1 MLRWCVVAVLLVLLS
16 GCQVFAQQRTGPA
29 GEKQQQPEK
38 PSNKASDDQSV
49 VRISV
54 TLVQVDAVV
63 TDANGHPVT
72 DLKREDFE
80 VYEDGRK
87 QAISNFSYISTKTAT
102 APEVARQPVDKT
114 APPAP
119 PVRAEPGQIRRT
131 VAFVVDDLS
140 LSFESMHF
148 VRETLTKFVNEQMQP
163 GDLVAIIRTG
173 AGMGALQQFTSDKR
187 QLFAA
192 IDRVHYNLMGRGG
205 ISPFAPIE
213 SSPATTQSDEEA
225 AANGDDTSS
234 NTGTPTIDTLRDQ
247 LFTVGTLGAVNFVVR
262 SLKELPGRKS
272 IVLLSDGFSMTS
284 DDDDNQRVLN
294 ELNALADL
302 ANRSSVVVYSID
314 ARGLQPLGLSAADS
328 IGRMS
333 SDQLQ
338 TSLQNRRDQLF
349 NTQAGLEYLAEETG
363 GFFIG
368 NTNDL
373 TGGVRKV
380 LDDQAGYYLLG
391 YIPEETT
398 FKSSERGRP
407 FHKLEV
413 KVTRPGLRVRY
424 RSGFYGIPEEEVVP
438 EAATTPEAKL
448 VNALTSPFGAGGV
461 HLRMTSL
468 FGNDPKLGSFVRSL
482 LHIDAHDLTFSEE
495 ADGWHKAVVNV
506 VSMTFGDNGQV
517 VDRAGRT
524 FTISTR
530 GEQYQAALERGL
542 VCNMDVPIR
551 KPGAY
556 QVRTAVRDE
565 ASDRVGSANQFI
577 EVPDLK
583 KDRLALSGVILTGA
597 SEAQTVERKEGEEAK
612 AAAGSVT
619 SPAVRV
625 LADGSSI
632 RYAFLIFNAKV
643 DKTNRPQVETQ
654 VRLFKD
660 GKAVYSGPV
669 RPYSPGAQYQAKRLA
684 AIGTMRL
691 GPGLA
696 PGQYVLQV
704 VVRDKLAKE
713 KYRVATQWIDFEV
726 TK

>member
-1 MLRWCVVAVLLVLLS
+1 MSRLCVLAVLLICLA
-16 GCQVFAQQRTGPA
+16 GGPA
-29 GEKQQQPEK
+29 FTRQQSGQSGQKNARPEK
-38 PSNKASDDQSV
+38 PPEKTTDQDV

-87 QAISNFSYISTKTAT
+87 QSISNFSYISTLPA
-102 APEVARQPVDKT
+102 APSEVAAPPRGPVDKT
-114 APPAP
+114 APPAT
-119 PVRAEPGQIRRT
+119 PVRVEPGQVRRT

-140 LSFESMHF
+140 LSFQSMHF
-148 VRETLTKFVNEQMQP
+148 VRDTLTRFVNEQMQP

-187 QLFAA
+187 QLSAA
-192 IDRVHYNLMGRGG
+192 IDRVRYNMMGHGG
-205 ISPFAPIE
+205 ITPFAPIE
-213 SSPATTQSDEEA
+213 SSPATTQADEEA
-225 AANGDDTSS
+225 AANGDDSS
-234 NTGTPTIDTLRDQ
+234 TTTGAPTIDTLRDQ

-262 SLKELPGRKS
+262 SLRGLPGRKS
-272 IVLLSDGFSMTS
+272 IVLLSDGFSITS
-284 DDDDNQRVLN
+284 DDEDNNRVLN
-294 ELNALADL
+294 ELHALIDL

-314 ARGLQPLGLSAADS
+314 ARGLQPLGLSAADAV
-328 IGRMS
+328 GRMS

-363 GFFIG
+363 GFFVG

-380 LDDQAGYYLLG
+380 MDDQAGYYLIG
-391 YIPEETT
+391 YIPEEAT
-398 FKSSERGRP
+398 FKATERGRQ

-413 KVTRPGLRVRY
+413 KVKRPGLHVRY
-424 RSGFYGIPEEEVVP
+424 RSGFYGIPEEEVTP
-438 EAATTPEAKL
+438 EVATTPQAKL
-448 VNALTSPFGAGGV
+448 LNALTSPFGSGGV

-482 LHIDAHDLTFSEE
+482 LHIDAHDLTFSDE
-495 ADGWHKAVVNV
+495 ADGWHKAVVDV

-517 VDRAGRT
+517 IDRAART

-565 ASDRVGSANQFI
+565 GSDRVGSANQFI

-583 KDRLALSGVILTGA
+583 KDRLTLSGVILTSA
-597 SEAQTVERKEGEEAK
+597 SEPQTGEPKAGEESK
-612 AAAGSVT
+612 ATAGSVT

-632 RYAFLIFNAKV
+632 RYAFLIFNAKI
-643 DKTNRPQVETQ
+643 DKTTNRPNVETQ

-660 GKAVYSGPV
+660 GKAVYSGPF
-669 RPYSPGAQYQAKRLA
+669 RPYSPGAQTQPKRLA

-691 GPGLA
+691 
-696 PGQYVLQV
+696 
-704 VVRDKLAKE
+704 
-713 KYRVATQWIDFEV
+713 
-726 TK
+726 